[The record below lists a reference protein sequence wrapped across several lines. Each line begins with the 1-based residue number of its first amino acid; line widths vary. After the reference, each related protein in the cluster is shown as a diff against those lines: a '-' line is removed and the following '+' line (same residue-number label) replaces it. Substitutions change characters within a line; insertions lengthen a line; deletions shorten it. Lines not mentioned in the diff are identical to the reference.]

1 MNWIFWLI
9 LVIVLSFVEIATVN
23 LVSIWFVAS
32 GIVAMILSFFIE
44 DTAIITTIFILL
56 GMLLLVISR
65 PIVNKLRS
73 KDNEKTNLDR
83 IIGEDAIVTEE
94 ITKNEVGEVKVDG
107 IIKCNAADEIA
118 IILDVKGNMF
128 LTDAITNEQVKYPFS
143 IQIDEILEENDENY
157 AKYFEKNQN
166 ILDIIEFL
174 WENIVLE
181 VPISY
186 TNASGTHLSG
196 QGWELNS
203 KNEDDGLDP
212 RFEKLNELFKGGE

>member
-107 IIKCNAADEIA
+107 KRWSA
-118 IILDVKGNMF
+118 I
-128 LTDAITNEQVKYPFS
+128 
-143 IQIDEILEENDENY
+143 
-157 AKYFEKNQN
+157 
-166 ILDIIEFL
+166 
-174 WENIVLE
+174 
-181 VPISY
+181 
-186 TNASGTHLSG
+186 
-196 QGWELNS
+196 S
-203 KNEDDGLDP
+203 KNKCLKGDTVKVLRIDGVKLIVKKEED
-212 RFEKLNELFKGGE
+212 

>member
-1 MNWIFWLI
+1 MNWIFWLV
-9 LVIVLSFVEIATVN
+9 LVIVLSFVEIATVS

-56 GMLLLVISR
+56 GIFLLVISR

-107 IIKCNAADEIA
+107 KRWSAVSKEKCLKGDT
-118 IILDVKGNMF
+118 VKVLKIDG
-128 LTDAITNEQVKYPFS
+128 VKL
-143 IQIDEILEENDENY
+143 IV
-157 AKYFEKNQN
+157 EK
-166 ILDIIEFL
+166 E
-174 WENIVLE
+174 
-181 VPISY
+181 S
-186 TNASGTHLSG
+186 
-196 QGWELNS
+196 
-203 KNEDDGLDP
+203 
-212 RFEKLNELFKGGE
+212 EK

>member
-83 IIGEDAIVTEE
+83 IIGEDAIVTAE

-107 IIKCNAADEIA
+107 KRWSAVSKEKCLKGDT
-118 IILDVKGNMF
+118 VKVLKIDG
-128 LTDAITNEQVKYPFS
+128 VKL
-143 IQIDEILEENDENY
+143 IV
-157 AKYFEKNQN
+157 EK
-166 ILDIIEFL
+166 E
-174 WENIVLE
+174 
-181 VPISY
+181 S
-186 TNASGTHLSG
+186 
-196 QGWELNS
+196 
-203 KNEDDGLDP
+203 
-212 RFEKLNELFKGGE
+212 EK

>member
-107 IIKCNAADEIA
+107 KRWSAISKDKCAKGDTVK
-118 IILDVKGNMF
+118 ILKIDSVK
-128 LTDAITNEQVKYPFS
+128 LIVKKES
-143 IQIDEILEENDENY
+143 E
-157 AKYFEKNQN
+157 
-166 ILDIIEFL
+166 
-174 WENIVLE
+174 
-181 VPISY
+181 
-186 TNASGTHLSG
+186 
-196 QGWELNS
+196 
-203 KNEDDGLDP
+203 
-212 RFEKLNELFKGGE
+212 